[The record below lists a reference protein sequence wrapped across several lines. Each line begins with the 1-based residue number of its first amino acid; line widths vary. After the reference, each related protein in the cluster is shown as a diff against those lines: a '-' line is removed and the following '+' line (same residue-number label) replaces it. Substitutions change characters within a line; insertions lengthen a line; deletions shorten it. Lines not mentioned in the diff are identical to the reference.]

1 MGHEVRRGRYAK
13 SIYKAALLSVSYV
26 ALAVAGGNSSS
37 AQTSQ
42 QASQPGT
49 SQLPAVQ
56 IEEPS
61 RKPKRQR
68 TQPSNR
74 AGATAARRTTTP
86 QPTPTPAPSV
96 WAASTYDARTGTVG
110 IYTNSTSVATKV
122 NTPLVN
128 IPQSMSVLT
137 EDFIRDQ
144 GFSSLTDV
152 TRYVPGVA
160 VHQGEGNRDELV
172 IRGVDSSANFFV
184 NGFRDDVQY
193 FRDLYNAQSIEI
205 LRGPSALTF

>member
-1 MGHEVRRGRYAK
+1 MRHEVRRGRYAK
-13 SIYKAALLSVSYV
+13 SIYKAAFLSVSYV

-42 QASQPGT
+42 QTPAAQPGT

-56 IEEPS
+56 IEEPA

-74 AGATAARRTTTP
+74 AGATAARRTTAP
-86 QPTPTPAPSV
+86 QPTPTSASSV

-137 EDFIRDQ
+137 KDFIRDQ

-152 TRYVPGVA
+152 TRYVPGW
-160 VHQGEGNRDELV
+160 LC
-172 IRGVDSSANFFV
+172 IRAKEIATNSSFAAWIQTRTSSSTVSVMTFNT
-184 NGFRDDVQY
+184 
-193 FRDLYNAQSIEI
+193 
-205 LRGPSALTF
+205 SAISTTRRASKFCEDRAH